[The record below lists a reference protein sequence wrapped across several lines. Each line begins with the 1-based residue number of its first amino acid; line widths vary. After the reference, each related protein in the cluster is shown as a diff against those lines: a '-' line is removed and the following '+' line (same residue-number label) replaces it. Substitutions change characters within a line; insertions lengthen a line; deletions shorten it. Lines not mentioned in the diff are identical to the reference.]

1 MKTVSITIP
10 ANFVVALSNLAANKD
25 VRYYLCG
32 VHISVKNGVLSMV
45 ATDGHLLGCLSRAT
59 DVSDFNLILS
69 NDTIK
74 KMSIFKDKDVT
85 LTLQASCHE
94 DTVLFGDIEGLKFEA
109 VDGKY
114 PDFERVLHPTDKV
127 YSNQAAQLDFELLA
141 KFVKVAKAM
150 GCKDK
155 AGQWF
160 IQHNG
165 ATESCSISCP
175 NVDTKE
181 WTWRGVVM
189 PLRV

>member
-10 ANFVVALSNLAANKD
+10 ANFIVALSNLAATKD
-25 VRYYLCG
+25 VRYYFLNG
-32 VHISVKNGVLSMV
+32 VYISSKKGVLSMV
-45 ATDGHLLGCLSRAT
+45 ATDGHLLGCLSKLT
-59 DVSDFNLILS
+59 DFSLILS
-69 NDTIK
+69 NDTVK

-94 DTVLFGDIEGLKFEA
+94 DTVLFGDVEGLKFEA

-114 PDFERVLHPTDKV
+114 PDFERVLHPVDKV
-127 YSNQAAQLDFELLA
+127 YSGQAAQLDFELLA
-141 KFVKVAKAM
+141 KFTKFAKAM

-155 AGQWF
+155 AGQWV

-165 ATESCSISCP
+165 ATESCAISCP

-189 PLRV
+189 PIRV

>member
-1 MKTVSITIP
+1 MKIVSITIP
-10 ANFVVALSNLAANKD
+10 ANFVVALSNLAATKD
-25 VRYYLCG
+25 VRYYLNG
-32 VHISVKNGVLSMV
+32 VYISSKKGVLSMV
-45 ATDGHLLGCLSRAT
+45 ATDGHLLGCLSKLT
-59 DVSDFNLILS
+59 DIDDFSLILS
-69 NDTIK
+69 NDTVK

-94 DTVLFGDIEGLKFEA
+94 DTVLFGDVEGLKFEA
-109 VDGKY
+109 IDGKY

-127 YSNQAAQLDFELLA
+127 YSNQAAQIDFELLA
-141 KFVKVAKAM
+141 KFVKVAKSM

-160 IQHNG
+160 IQYNG

>member
-10 ANFVVALSNLAANKD
+10 ANFVVALSNLAATKD
-25 VRYYLCG
+25 VRYYLNG
-32 VHISVKNGVLSMV
+32 VYISSKKGVLSMV
-45 ATDGHLLGCLSRAT
+45 ATDGHLLGCLSKLT
-59 DVSDFNLILS
+59 DIDDFSLILS
-69 NDTIK
+69 NDTVK

-85 LTLQASCHE
+85 LTLQASCHG

-109 VDGKY
+109 IDGKY

-141 KFVKVAKAM
+141 KFVKVAKAL

-160 IQHNG
+160 IQYNG

-189 PLRV
+189 PFCV

>member
-1 MKTVSITIP
+1 MKIVSITIP

-32 VHISVKNGVLSMV
+32 VHISAKNGVLSMV
-45 ATDGHLLGCLSRAT
+45 ATEGRLLGCLSRAT
-59 DVSDFNLILS
+59 DVSDFNLIVS
-69 NDTIK
+69 NDTVK
-74 KMSIFKDKDVT
+74 KMSIFKDKYVT
-85 LTLQASCHE
+85 LTLQVSCHE
-94 DTVLFGDIEGLKFEA
+94 DTALFGDIEGLKIEA
-109 VDGKY
+109 IDGKY
-114 PDFERVLHPTDKV
+114 PDFERVLHPTSKV

-175 NVDTKE
+175 NIDTKE

-189 PLRV
+189 PFHV